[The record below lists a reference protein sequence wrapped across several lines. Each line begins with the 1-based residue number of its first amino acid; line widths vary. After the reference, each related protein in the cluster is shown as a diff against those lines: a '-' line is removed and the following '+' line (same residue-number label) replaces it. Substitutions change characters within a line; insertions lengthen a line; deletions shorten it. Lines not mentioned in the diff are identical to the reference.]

1 MNHTFHYVSMAI
13 YSMIHKKIFLDLKE
27 KGLTI
32 GQPKVLDYLKQNENA
47 TNKEIAN
54 ACFIEPATLTSVL
67 GRMEKMELVE
77 RKTPEENRRIL
88 SINLTEKG
96 KMLAD
101 QVDTEFHMIEQTAFQ
116 NISKEEQIAFMNT
129 YEKIYENLEKFVCG
143 GK

>member
-1 MNHTFHYVSMAI
+1 
-13 YSMIHKKIFLDLKE
+13 MIHKKIFLDLKE